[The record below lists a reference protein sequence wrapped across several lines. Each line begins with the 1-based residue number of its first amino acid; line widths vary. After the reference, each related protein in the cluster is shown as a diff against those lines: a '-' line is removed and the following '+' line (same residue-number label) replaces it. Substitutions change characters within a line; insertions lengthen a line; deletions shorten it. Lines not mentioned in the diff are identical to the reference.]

1 VDGVTIYIAD
11 FRRPL
16 AERLQKDFFSDP
28 SQASV
33 ACVRTG
39 DVKMRGIDMSK
50 AGEEVFSEARSL
62 LFKTIRVRRVYDKE
76 ANAII
81 YVSYSTRLT
90 KNDDD
95 NKSRFKSSLC
105 AVPLDGEKV
114 EIIQ

>member
-1 VDGVTIYIAD
+1 MHHHTTRIHT
-11 FRRPL
+11 
-16 AERLQKDFFSDP
+16 
-28 SQASV
+28 
-33 ACVRTG
+33 RTHEHTNT
-39 DVKMRGIDMSK
+39 RT
-50 AGEEVFSEARSL
+50 EEVFSEARSL

-105 AVPLDGEKV
+105 AVPLDGEQV